1 MARNA
6 GLDMENLPPEYKG
19 VSKCQGVYGCVK
31 HTLPKS
37 SVAIFLKD
45 EDGNLEFKALEKVE
59 NVNDPLSDND
69 KLKVFSCSG
78 GGDSGS
84 PVSAKVMVPDP
95 ENGMKEEKRR
105 VMVAVH
111 NAGLD
116 PTTLQDLV
124 PSEACWHDG
133 TKVSEEMI
141 SWMKKF
147 DSMQLYSGRKTI
159 L

>member
-1 MARNA
+1 
-6 GLDMENLPPEYKG
+6 MENLPQEYKG
-19 VSKCQGVYGCVK
+19 VGKCQGVYSCIK
-31 HTLPKS
+31 HRLPKS

-45 EDGNLEFKALEKVE
+45 KNGNLEFKALEKVE

-69 KLKVFSCSG
+69 KLKVFSCTA

-95 ENGMKEEKRR
+95 ENIMKEEKRR
-105 VMVAVH
+105 VMVAIL
-111 NAGLD
+111 NTGQN
-116 PTTLQDLV
+116 PTALQDLV
-124 PSEACWHDG
+124 PSEICWDYG
-133 TKVSEEMI
+133 TKVSEEII

-147 DSMQLYSGRKTI
+147 DSMQLYSGTRKI